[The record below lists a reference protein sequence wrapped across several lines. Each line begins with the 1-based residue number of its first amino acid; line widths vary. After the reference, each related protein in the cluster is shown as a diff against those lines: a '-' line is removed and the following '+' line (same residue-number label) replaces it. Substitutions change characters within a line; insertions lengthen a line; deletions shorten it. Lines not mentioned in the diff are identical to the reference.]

1 MINKLFKKR
10 INEIKEKFDAIETIL
25 ESDNVNFF
33 GQQSKGHRQVRGNG
47 VLILTNEK
55 IYFEMWK
62 PKKVLEIPIKAIRD
76 VNIVRS
82 FLGKT
87 KFRDLLQVEFSN
99 DTGEEDAA
107 AWLIFDLGKWFDEIK
122 GMIP

>member
-1 MINKLFKKR
+1 MITKLFKKR

-25 ESDNVNFF
+25 ERDNVNFF

-82 FLGKT
+82 FLGKLNLEIYYKLSFQT
-87 KFRDLLQVEFSN
+87 IQEKKMLQH
-99 DTGEEDAA
+99 G
-107 AWLIFDLGKWFDEIK
+107 
-122 GMIP
+122 